1 MALFVFANLNKH
13 GNLRKRIIYRP
24 TSQFSYSPKGLGPF
38 IATRRFKYTYEH
50 GYLPPTLYTNSKGA
64 KYITPTSQQVH
75 PATTLNDIEW
85 EKPEPKKIQVEKQ
98 EFKFESKSDPGHF
111 YNVTVKG
118 DKVDCTCAGKWRA
131 KDRQKGCTHMQ
142 QVRKQL
148 GI

>member
-38 IATRRFKYTYEH
+38 VATRRFKYTHEH
-50 GYLPPTLYTNSKGA
+50 DYLPPGLYTDSKGE
-64 KYITPTSQQVH
+64 KYITPNWQKVH
-75 PATTLNDIEW
+75 PETTLNDIEW
-85 EKPEPKKIQVEKQ
+85 VKPKPKKIKVEKQ
-98 EFKFESKSDPGHF
+98 EFQFESKSDPGHF

-118 DKVDCTCAGKWRA
+118 NQVDCNCAGKWRA

>member
-38 IATRRFKYTYEH
+38 VATRRFKYTHEH
-50 GYLPPTLYTNSKGA
+50 DYLPPGLYTDSKGE
-64 KYITPTSQQVH
+64 KYITPNWQKVH
-75 PATTLNDIEW
+75 PETTLNDIEW
-85 EKPEPKKIQVEKQ
+85 VKSKPKKIKVEKQ
-98 EFKFESKSDPGHF
+98 EFQFESKSDPGHF

-118 DKVDCTCAGKWRA
+118 NQVDCNCAGKWRA